1 MSALDSGA
9 KSFFS
14 TLKEVG
20 TDKAISEA
28 LIGGGVG
35 IGGNMAYNVA
45 TGDSGGYTGAAL
57 LGGAAGGLGRAGLKH
72 FNLETQASNLFS
84 TMKTGS
90 VGAMT
95 QAQKTMGTKSNK
107 PAGQIYRKGNNESN
121 IQGYRNQEAMKLRQ
135 ARKLNQ
141 EGYPTQAKE
150 LFSEADALAVRR
162 KELLGIQESQKG
174 RMGRNPEVTQK
185 RVDAEKVR
193 SESLGRVQEM
203 GKSDV
208 PLLGYNPKEPEAIQL
223 PHGTV
228 ERDPRNK
235 RFSENIRNRDQ
246 VPNSFG
252 VSDITPPEPKVNS
265 SYKPQNYMGAN
276 TGNFSGEIS
285 KPIPGTNYKSSS
297 SHASNMPGYSINQSK
312 TSRDYNSSN
321 SMSSFSGKIN
331 GTNGNFFE
339 DVPTVP
345 EKIISKGNKKKNRRR
360 NK

>member
-162 KELLGIQESQKG
+162 KELLGIQEGQKG

-185 RVDAEKVR
+185 RVDSEKIR
-193 SESLGRVQEM
+193 SESLGRVQENKTFAENM
-203 GKSDV
+203 GKS
-208 PLLGYNPKEPEAIQL
+208 
-223 PHGTV
+223 
-228 ERDPRNK
+228 
-235 RFSENIRNRDQ
+235 NRDQ
-246 VPNSFG
+246 RMRDLNS
-252 VSDITPPEPKVNS
+252 PPR
-265 SYKPQNYMGAN
+265 PQPFVG
-276 TGNFSGEIS
+276 
-285 KPIPGTNYKSSS
+285 P
-297 SHASNMPGYSINQSK
+297 
-312 TSRDYNSSN
+312 SN
-321 SMSSFSGKIN
+321 SNPATSGSTSAGRGADDEHYTAALDYMINKGKVSTPGLQKEFNIGYNRVSSMLDAFEADGFVSPANKNGK
-331 GTNGNFFE
+331 
-339 DVPTVP
+339 
-345 EKIISKGNKKKNRRR
+345 R
-360 NK
+360 NLLL

>member
-1 MSALDSGA
+1 MAALDSGA

-20 TDKAISEA
+20 TDRAISEA

-107 PAGQIYRKGNNESN
+107 PAGQIYRKGKNESN

-162 KELLGIQESQKG
+162 KELLDIQEGQRG
-174 RMGRNPEVTQK
+174 RMGRNPEN
-185 RVDAEKVR
+185 
-193 SESLGRVQEM
+193 M
-203 GKSDV
+203 GKS
-208 PLLGYNPKEPEAIQL
+208 
-223 PHGTV
+223 
-228 ERDPRNK
+228 
-235 RFSENIRNRDQ
+235 NRDQ
-246 VPNSFG
+246 TRPQPLVGPTQPQPFVGPSQPKPFVGPSQPKPFVGPSQSKSLVGPTQPKPFVGPSQSKKASNSNPATSGSASAGRGADDEHYSAALDYMINKGG
-252 VSDITPPEPKVNS
+252 VSTSGLQREFNMGYNRVS
-265 SYKPQNYMGAN
+265 SMLDAFEADGFVSPAN
-276 TGNFSGEIS
+276 KN
-285 KPIPGTNYKSSS
+285 
-297 SHASNMPGYSINQSK
+297 
-312 TSRDYNSSN
+312 
-321 SMSSFSGKIN
+321 GK
-331 GTNGNFFE
+331 
-339 DVPTVP
+339 
-345 EKIISKGNKKKNRRR
+345 R
-360 NK
+360 NLLL